1 MNAVVNLP
9 DIEQA
14 RFNMVEQQI
23 RPWDVLD
30 QNVLDLLFRVKREE
44 FVPPALRSLA
54 FADTDIPLKFDDFD
68 TGECMLA
75 PKVEARLQQE
85 LSLKPTDSVLEIGTG
100 SGYQTALLASQA
112 RTVTSVEILP
122 RLSAF
127 AKENL
132 KRAGITNAEL
142 QVGDG
147 SKGWGSTEYDAI
159 LVTGSVPEVPD
170 SLKYQLR
177 VGGRLVIIV
186 GQAPVMTAWLIVRTT
201 AASFE
206 TTSLFETLVKP
217 LRGVSVSKFKF

>member
-1 MNAVVNLP
+1 MNAASLP
-9 DIEQA
+9 DVEHA

-30 QNVLDLLFRVKREE
+30 PKVLELLFKVKREE
-44 FVPPALRSLA
+44 FVPPALRTLA
-54 FADTDIPLKFDDFD
+54 FADTEIPLRLDDYD
-68 TGECMLA
+68 SGECMLA
-75 PKVEARLQQE
+75 PKVEARLLQE
-85 LSLKPTDSVLEIGTG
+85 LALKPTDSVLEIGTG

-112 RTVTSVEILP
+112 QTVTSVEILP
-122 RLSAF
+122 KLAAF
-127 AKENL
+127 AQANL
-132 KRAGITNAEL
+132 KRAGIANATV

-177 VGGRLVIIV
+177 VGGRLAIIV
-186 GQAPVMTAWLIVRTT
+186 GQAPVMTSLLITRTT

-217 LRGVSVSKFKF
+217 LRGTTVSKFKF

>member
-1 MNAVVNLP
+1 MNAASLP
-9 DIEQA
+9 DVEHA

-30 QNVLDLLFRVKREE
+30 PKVLELLFKMKREE
-44 FVPPALRSLA
+44 FVPPALRTLA
-54 FADTDIPLKFDDFD
+54 FADTEIPLRLDDYD
-68 TGECMLA
+68 SGECMLA
-75 PKVEARLQQE
+75 PKVEARLLQE
-85 LSLKPTDSVLEIGTG
+85 LALKPTDSVLEIGTG

-112 RTVTSVEILP
+112 QTVTSVEILP
-122 RLSAF
+122 KLAAF
-127 AKENL
+127 AQANL
-132 KRAGITNAEL
+132 KRAGIANATV

-177 VGGRLVIIV
+177 VGGRLAIIV
-186 GQAPVMTAWLIVRTT
+186 GQAPVMTTLLITRTT

-217 LRGVSVSKFKF
+217 LRGVTVSKFKF

>member
-1 MNAVVNLP
+1 MNAASLP
-9 DIEQA
+9 DVEHA

-30 QNVLDLLFRVKREE
+30 PRVLELLFKVRREE
-44 FVPPALRSLA
+44 FVPPAMRALA
-54 FADTDIPLKFDDFD
+54 FMDTEIPLRIDDYD
-68 TGECMLA
+68 SGEYMLA
-75 PKVEARLQQE
+75 PKVEARLLQE
-85 LSLKPTDSVLEIGTG
+85 LALKPCDSVLEIGAG
-100 SGYQTALLASQA
+100 SGYQTALLAAQA
-112 RTVTSVEILP
+112 QTVASIEILP
-122 RLSAF
+122 KLAAF
-127 AKENL
+127 AQANL
-132 KRAGITNAEL
+132 KRAGIANATV

-177 VGGRLVIIV
+177 VGGRLAIIV
-186 GQAPVMTAWLIVRTT
+186 GQAPVMTARLITRTT

-217 LRGVSVSKFKF
+217 LRGVTVSKFKF

>member
-1 MNAVVNLP
+1 MNAASLP
-9 DIEQA
+9 DVEHA

-30 QNVLDLLFRVKREE
+30 PKVLELLFKVKRED
-44 FVPPALRSLA
+44 FVPPALRTLA
-54 FADTDIPLKFDDFD
+54 FADTEIPLRIDDYD
-68 TGECMLA
+68 SGECMLA
-75 PKVEARLQQE
+75 PKVEARLLQE
-85 LSLKPTDSVLEIGTG
+85 LALKPTDSVLEIGTG

-112 RTVTSVEILP
+112 QTVTSVEILP
-122 RLSAF
+122 KLAAF
-127 AKENL
+127 AQANL
-132 KRAGITNAEL
+132 KRAGIANATV

-177 VGGRLVIIV
+177 VGGRLAIIV
-186 GQAPVMTAWLIVRTT
+186 GQVPVMTTLLITRTT

-217 LRGVSVSKFKF
+217 LRGVTVSKFKF

>member
-1 MNAVVNLP
+1 MNVASLP
-9 DIEQA
+9 DVEHA

-30 QNVLDLLFRVKREE
+30 PNVLELLFKVKREE
-44 FVPPALRSLA
+44 FVPPSMRALA
-54 FADTDIPLKFDDFD
+54 FVDTEIPLRIDDYD
-68 TGECMLA
+68 SGENMLA
-75 PKVEARLQQE
+75 PKVEARLLQE
-85 LSLKPTDSVLEIGTG
+85 LALKPSDSVLEIGTG

-112 RTVTSVEILP
+112 QTVTSVEILP
-122 RLSAF
+122 KLAAF
-127 AKENL
+127 AQANL
-132 KRAGITNAEL
+132 KRAGIANATV

-177 VGGRLVIIV
+177 VGGRLAIIV
-186 GQAPVMTAWLIVRTT
+186 GQAPVMTALLITRTT

-206 TTSLFETLVKP
+206 TISLFETLVKP
-217 LRGVSVSKFKF
+217 LRGITVSKFKF

>member
-1 MNAVVNLP
+1 MNAASLP
-9 DIEQA
+9 DVEHA

-30 QNVLDLLFRVKREE
+30 PKVLELLFKVKRED
-44 FVPPALRSLA
+44 FVPPALRTLA
-54 FADTDIPLKFDDFD
+54 FADTEIPLRIDDYD
-68 TGECMLA
+68 SGECMLA
-75 PKVEARLQQE
+75 PKVEARLLQE
-85 LSLKPTDSVLEIGTG
+85 LALKPTDSVLEIGTG

-112 RTVTSVEILP
+112 QTVTSVEILP
-122 RLSAF
+122 KLAAF
-127 AKENL
+127 AQANL
-132 KRAGITNAEL
+132 KRAGIANATV

-177 VGGRLVIIV
+177 VGGRLAIIV
-186 GQAPVMTAWLIVRTT
+186 GQAPVMTTLLITRTT

-217 LRGVSVSKFKF
+217 LRGVTVSKFKF

>member
-1 MNAVVNLP
+1 MNASTLP
-9 DIEQA
+9 DVEKA

-30 QNVLDLLFRVKREE
+30 PKVLELLFKMKREE
-44 FVPPALRSLA
+44 FVPPALRTLA
-54 FADTDIPLKFDDFD
+54 FADTEIPLRLDDYD
-68 TGECMLA
+68 SGESMLA
-75 PKVEARLQQE
+75 PKVEARLLQE
-85 LSLKPTDSVLEIGTG
+85 LALKPTDSVLEIGAG

-112 RTVTSVEILP
+112 QTVTSVEILP
-122 RLSAF
+122 KLAAF
-127 AKENL
+127 AQANL
-132 KRAGITNAEL
+132 KRAGIANATV

-177 VGGRLVIIV
+177 VGGRLAIIV
-186 GQAPVMTAWLIVRTT
+186 GQAPVMTTLLITRTT

-217 LRGVSVSKFKF
+217 LRGVTVSKFKF

>member
-1 MNAVVNLP
+1 MNAASLP
-9 DIEQA
+9 DVEHA

-30 QNVLDLLFRVKREE
+30 PKVLELLFKMKREE
-44 FVPPALRSLA
+44 FVPPALRTLA
-54 FADTDIPLKFDDFD
+54 FADTEIPLRLDDYD
-68 TGECMLA
+68 SGECMLA
-75 PKVEARLQQE
+75 PKVEERLLQE
-85 LSLKPTDSVLEIGTG
+85 LALKPTDSVLEIGTG

-112 RTVTSVEILP
+112 QTVTSVEILP
-122 RLSAF
+122 KLAAF
-127 AKENL
+127 AQANL
-132 KRAGITNAEL
+132 KRAGIANATV

-177 VGGRLVIIV
+177 VGGRLAIIV
-186 GQAPVMTAWLIVRTT
+186 GQAPVMTTLLITRTT

-217 LRGVSVSKFKF
+217 LRGVTVSKFKF